1 MQEALT
7 NAVRHSGARH
17 VELSLTAGEGG
28 VAGRIADDGRGFEMS
43 PVRRNGQGLPG
54 TAYGLG
60 LAGMGE
66 RVHELGG
73 VLRVIS
79 SPGRGSTIEFR
90 LPRPAVADA
99 VFASSGAAGPASVSG
114 S

>member
-1 MQEALT
+1 MDPALDRLPDTHRTCLYRVVQEALT

-79 SPGRGSTIEFR
+79 SPG
-90 LPRPAVADA
+90 PMV
-99 VFASSGAAGPASVSG
+99 
-114 S
+114 